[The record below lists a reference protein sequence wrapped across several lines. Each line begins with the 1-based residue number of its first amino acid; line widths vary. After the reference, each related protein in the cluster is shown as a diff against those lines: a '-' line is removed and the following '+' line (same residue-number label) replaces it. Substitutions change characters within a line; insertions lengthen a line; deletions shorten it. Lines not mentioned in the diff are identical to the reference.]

1 MVSLNHYSELLRYI
15 KSLLEQDALVNT
27 ITQGDLD
34 KVDLNKMNIYPLVHI
49 YIGDANFTNGQTV
62 SFNVSIGSM
71 NQRDTTNEVSND
83 KFWYNDNEV
92 DNYNEMLAILNRLW
106 TTMYSDFEH
115 AGITASENPTLLKRK
130 QELDKNSLEG
140 WQLEFQVSMPNQ
152 TLNLCQ

>member
-49 YIGDANFTNGQTV
+49 YIGDGNFTNGQTV
-62 SFNVSIGSM
+62 AFNVSIGSM

-106 TTMYSDFEH
+106 TTMYSDFED

-130 QELDKNSLEG
+130 QGLDKNSLEG

-152 TLNLCQ
+152 TLSLCQ